1 MTDKYAEPSE
11 GVDRY
16 AVLGNPIGHSKSPQI
31 HDAFAKQTNQKIS
44 YEAILVG
51 VGPNEFEEKI
61 GQLIAE
67 GYKGLNV
74 TVPFKFNALLF
85 VAQQGTVS
93 PLANRARAVNTL
105 IFRNGDII
113 GDNTDGT
120 GLVRDVEKNLN
131 FKIAGK
137 RVLLLGS
144 GGAAFGVLQPI
155 ADANPSRVVISN
167 RTFAKAEEAARILS
181 ELIDTSKNKTV
192 CIAKQFDQLGDEAFD
207 LVINS
212 TSTGLTDTALP
223 IPDSVFGQ
231 GCLAYD
237 MMYGRE
243 TPFMAL
249 ARAAGATVADG
260 LGMLVEQAAAAFY
273 IWRGVRPETKPVI
286 KLLRNSN

>member
-1 MTDKYAEPSE
+1 MTDQ
-11 GVDRY
+11 Y
-16 AVLGNPIGHSKSPQI
+16 AVIGNPIAHSKSPQI
-31 HDAFAKQTNQKIS
+31 HAAFAKQTNQNIS

-61 GQLIAE
+61 GQLIAD

-85 VAQQGTVS
+85 VAQQGTVN

-105 IFRNGDII
+105 TFKNGDII
-113 GDNTDGT
+113 GNNTDGI

-137 RVLLLGS
+137 RVLILGS
-144 GGAAFGVLQPI
+144 GGAAFGVLQPV
-155 ADANPSRVVISN
+155 ANANPSRVVISN

-181 ELIDTSKNKTV
+181 EVVDTSKNKTV

-223 IPDSVFGQ
+223 IPDSVFAKN
-231 GCLAYD
+231 CLAYD

-243 TPFMAL
+243 TPFMAQ
-249 ARAAGATVADG
+249 ARETGAQVADG
-260 LGMLVEQAAAAFY
+260 LGMLVEQAAEAFY
-273 IWRGVRPETKPVI
+273 IWRGVLPETAPVI
-286 KLLRNSN
+286 AELRN